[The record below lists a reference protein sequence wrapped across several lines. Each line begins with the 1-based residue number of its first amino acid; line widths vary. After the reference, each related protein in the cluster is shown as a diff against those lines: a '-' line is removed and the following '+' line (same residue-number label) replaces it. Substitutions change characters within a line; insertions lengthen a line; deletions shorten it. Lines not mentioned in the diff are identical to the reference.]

1 MTTRTGGNA
10 QPSDPKRAESVESA
24 GGGLARLRDL
34 SFGVRTEPLR
44 ELRLQVGLD
53 VQIVYVTVHMPVAG
67 GVTLRVPVVTTIAPR
82 FYSPTRAQHL

>member
-1 MTTRTGGNA
+1 M
-10 QPSDPKRAESVESA
+10 QPRDPKREESVDSA
-24 GGGLARLRDL
+24 RGGLARLRDL
-34 SFGVRTEPLR
+34 AVAVRTEPLR

-67 GVTLRVPVVTTIAPR
+67 GVTLRVPVATTVMPR